1 MTRVLHIFE
10 QFEPHPIQQALS
22 SDVIGCVLPRAP
34 SARDLVHVNA
44 GKISSYT
51 SSAARNTDGLANKG
65 QTNQPKPTLE
75 PRKNSHISAPTK
87 SSLERSSPKRHRK
100 RRAKATAEHR
110 EQRRVDQERYRK
122 KKAQRE
128 HDLAKVVKRLSQEV
142 PLLQMQHMR
151 MAFGVKL
158 TLEAVVTKYF
168 QLFRYGVQ
176 FSNETSSCYLKAR
189 SQQQLVF
196 LRMAMSNDVTL
207 GELRGVEA
215 LLEQWKRCSTY
226 FVHLELHQGEVSNP
240 SPNFIWACATLSVT
254 ITKTTLEEVLSQ
266 LIEIEQDYRLELRS
280 RLLGQQLALP
290 CRVCFEWDESSKR
303 VVRLETM
310 VDFFTPLL
318 DVLGCVEYV
327 ALVMQ
332 KLLITLEGIIGL

>member
-158 TLEAVVTKYF
+158 TLEAVVTEYF

-189 SQQQLVF
+189 SQQQL
-196 LRMAMSNDVTL
+196 
-207 GELRGVEA
+207 
-215 LLEQWKRCSTY
+215 
-226 FVHLELHQGEVSNP
+226 
-240 SPNFIWACATLSVT
+240 
-254 ITKTTLEEVLSQ
+254 
-266 LIEIEQDYRLELRS
+266 
-280 RLLGQQLALP
+280 
-290 CRVCFEWDESSKR
+290 
-303 VVRLETM
+303 
-310 VDFFTPLL
+310 
-318 DVLGCVEYV
+318 
-327 ALVMQ
+327 
-332 KLLITLEGIIGL
+332 